1 MKQVWIAAA
10 VLAASVPSFAQTQQ
24 KTRPAAVQQTS
35 MTPEEARRQC
45 NQELGIAG
53 QKNIAT
59 AVQHTRDACVQ
70 KKLGR

>member
-1 MKQVWIAAA
+1 MKQVCIAAA
-10 VLAASVPSFAQTQQ
+10 VFAVSVPSFAQTQQ
-24 KTRPAAVQQTS
+24 KTRPAAAQQTS

-53 QKNIAT
+53 QKSIAI
-59 AVQHTRDACVQ
+59 AVQQTRDACIQ